1 LGVVLAVKVR
11 SNLSSAQSLPHV
23 PESGE
28 PLANGP
34 YRTDAA
40 AAGDAQAT
48 ESANTVQ
55 NARAILSERSMAHLT
70 ALPKT
75 RSAQES
81 HLAAEPAT
89 AGR

>member
-11 SNLSSAQSLPHV
+11 SNVSTAQSLPHV

-34 YRTDAA
+34 YWTDAA

-55 NARAILSERSMAHLT
+55 NARAILSERIWLPLP
-70 ALPKT
+70 LPKLEAH
-75 RSAQES
+75 RIAISPRGLRPQAV
-81 HLAAEPAT
+81 
-89 AGR
+89 